1 MAERLTKRQFQVLE
15 FVRETR
21 SGEGY
26 SPTVR
31 EIADH
36 FGFASH
42 TSAEK
47 HLVAL
52 EKKGF
57 IRRRPGL
64 ARAIELIGYEARDDA
79 ADGRA
84 GIPVIGRVTAGEPI
98 LATENIEGMLS
109 FEDVFGEVSEL
120 FALRVSGDS
129 MVNVGIDDGDLVV
142 VRLRDRIA
150 SGQIGL
156 AYVGEDCEATI
167 KRIIHTDDGVRLQP
181 ENDAYEPTF
190 ISSDD
195 PYLRI
200 RGMVVGVVKRF

>member
-1 MAERLTKRQFQVLE
+1 MEERLTKRQFEVLE
-15 FVRETR
+15 FVRETL
-21 SGEGY
+21 SAQGY

-52 EKKGF
+52 EKKGL
-57 IRRRPGL
+57 ISRQPRL
-64 ARAIELIGYEARDDA
+64 ARAIELIEYEGRDDA
-79 ADGRA
+79 AEGGA

-109 FEDVFGEVSEL
+109 LEDVFGEMSEI

-129 MVNVGIDDGDLVV
+129 MLNVGIHDGDFVV

-181 ENDAYEPTF
+181 ENDAYEATL

-195 PYLRI
+195 PYFRI
-200 RGMVVGVVKRF
+200 GGMVVGVVKRF